1 MPDENDDSENVQE
14 KKKAS
19 LITDDDGNVS
29 TMRALSWLCVL
40 AAIGGMCII
49 GFRDD
54 APTDSLEMLVL
65 YFLIFGIGGKGA
77 QKAIEVI
84 KAKKP

>member
-1 MPDENDDSENVQE
+1 MPDENNDIENVQE
-14 KKKAS
+14 KKKVS

-29 TMRALSWLCVL
+29 TMRVLSWLCVL

-49 GFRDD
+49 GFRDE
-54 APTDSLEMLVL
+54 APADSLEMLVL

>member
-1 MPDENDDSENVQE
+1 MPGEQNIAENQQE
-14 KKKAS
+14 KKKAGV
-19 LITDDDGNVS
+19 LTDDEGNVS
-29 TMRALSWLCVL
+29 TMRFLSWLCVF

-49 GFRDD
+49 GFRDN
-54 APTDSLEMLVL
+54 APVDSLEMLVL

-77 QKAIEVI
+77 QKAVEVF

>member
-1 MPDENDDSENVQE
+1 MPEENNPQQE
-14 KKKAS
+14 QQKKAS

-29 TMRALSWLCVL
+29 TMRVLSWLCVV

-49 GFRDD
+49 GFRDG